1 MLPVAVSHA
10 HKHTQIAHKDTNTHD
25 MDTRVLLV
33 IQGSNP
39 ILVSV
44 TLWVGYVTLPYLREA
59 QLFVTLILAV
69 AAEHWL
75 GDYPSPNKLSP
86 HHREGGICGN
96 LKQ

>member
-1 MLPVAVSHA
+1 M
-10 HKHTQIAHKDTNTHD
+10 TC
-25 MDTRVLLV
+25 TRVLLV

-39 ILVSV
+39 ILVPV

-86 HHREGGICGN
+86 HHGEGVFAVI
-96 LKQ
+96 